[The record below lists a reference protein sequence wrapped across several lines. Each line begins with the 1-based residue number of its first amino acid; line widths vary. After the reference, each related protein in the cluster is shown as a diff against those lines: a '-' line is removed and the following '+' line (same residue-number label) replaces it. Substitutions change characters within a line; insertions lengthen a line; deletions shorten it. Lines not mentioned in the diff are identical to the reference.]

1 MEIIEIIYMF
11 VESLWAVQVND
22 IDLLSMFSVVTESVG
37 QKVVR

>member
-1 MEIIEIIYMF
+1 MEIIEIIYMC